1 MEVGNNEHIQNCG
14 SCAMIGIHPNI
25 VCKEWNRLWASCY
38 CYECRYTHLLLHRCK
53 VFQMGIKIQ
62 GTDNN
67 HALPVAVPFQ
77 ACPPNTKK
85 ASHLRNLLF
94 TETGNVLLSQA
105 ASRQVSSALES
116 LTSVFEMG
124 TGVSSPLLSPDS
136 LLAFFNPDF
145 AAALSLI
152 SYVL

>member
-1 MEVGNNEHIQNCG
+1 MPYRN
-14 SCAMIGIHPNI
+14 
-25 VCKEWNRLWASCY
+25 
-38 CYECRYTHLLLHRCK
+38 HRTS
-53 VFQMGIKIQ
+53 VRG
-62 GTDNN
+62 DSS
-67 HALPVAVPFQ
+67 VVPFQ
-77 ACPPNTKK
+77 TCPPDTKK

-145 AAALSLI
+145 VAALSLI
-152 SYVL
+152 SYVH